1 MDRALDYSKR
11 AEALARLIEAFRGS
25 GIKFDE
31 EMAGKVLAKF
41 MDLDEAQDMIR
52 ADPNELVA
60 KLVEAIQK
68 DPQSLAP
75 DAVMALAQVG
85 QMAQQQVMQMQQQ
98 QMQEQQQQQAQG
110 QPAPGMG

>member
-1 MDRALDYSKR
+1 
-11 AEALARLIEAFRGS
+11 
-25 GIKFDE
+25 
-31 EMAGKVLAKF
+31 
-41 MDLDEAQDMIR
+41 
-52 ADPNELVA
+52 LVA

-75 DAVMALAQVG
+75 DAVIALAQVG